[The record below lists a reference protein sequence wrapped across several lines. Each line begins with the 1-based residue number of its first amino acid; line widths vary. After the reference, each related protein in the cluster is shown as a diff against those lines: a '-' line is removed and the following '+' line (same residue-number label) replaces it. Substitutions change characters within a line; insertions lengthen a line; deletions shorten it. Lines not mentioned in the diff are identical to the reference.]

1 MATLI
6 TGGSGFIG
14 LALCEHLLAEGK
26 NVVILDQGAPPAA
39 FLRAIENLP
48 GYLTI
53 RVGSVLDPD
62 ALQEAFSSGID
73 GVFHGA
79 AITAGRERERTD
91 AEWVITVNLVGTLRV
106 LEAARDHGIRRFV
119 YPSSLSV
126 YGESLHD
133 REEAEEGA
141 TPPFPESLYGVT
153 KYAGERMVLR
163 LGADSGH
170 EVLCGR
176 IGSVFGPWEVATG
189 VRDLLSPFWY
199 AANRALSGGEIVVPR
214 TPLKRELVY
223 SRDVAAAIAR
233 LLTCAEPRFRVYN
246 ISAAFDW
253 SRALERWCETL
264 ALGLPGVTWREAAE
278 GEIPNVLNHDERPR
292 ARQSVRRL
300 VGDLGF
306 TPRFGPLEAFSDY
319 FEWLRAYGR
328 D

>member
-1 MATLI
+1 MATLV
-6 TGGSGFIG
+6 TGGSGFLGI
-14 LALCEHLLAEGK
+14 ALCEHLLAEGQ

-48 GYLTI
+48 GRLTI
-53 RVGSVLDPD
+53 RAGSVLDPD

-73 GVFHGA
+73 AVFHGA

-91 AEWVITVNLVGTLRV
+91 AERVITVNLVGTLRV

-119 YPSSLSV
+119 YPSSLLI
-126 YGESLHD
+126 YGDSLHD
-133 REEAEEGA
+133 REEVEEGA
-141 TPPFPESLYGVT
+141 TPPFPDSLYAVT

-163 LGADSGH
+163 LGADSGC

-189 VRDLLSPFWY
+189 VRDLLSPFWH
-199 AANRALSGGEIVVPR
+199 AANRALAGGEIVVPR

-223 SRDVAAAIAR
+223 SRDVAAAIAW
-233 LLTCAEPRFRVYN
+233 LLTWVEPHFRVYN
-246 ISAAFDW
+246 ISAPFDW
-253 SRALERWCETL
+253 SGALERWCETL
-264 ALGLPGVTWREAAE
+264 AQGLPGVSWRVAAE
-278 GEIPNVLNHDERPR
+278 GEIPNVWNHDERPR

-306 TPRFGPLEAFSDY
+306 MPRFGPLGAFTDY
-319 FEWLRAYGR
+319 LEWLRAYGR
-328 D
+328 G